1 MTPMARSE
9 ALARRLGLTPAEARI
24 LRRLDRPQKVQD
36 FLARLPANHEPGGD
50 SCLSVRG
57 VLRERRAHCI
67 EGAFVA
73 ACAFWLAGRPPLL
86 MDMQAEGDDDHVIA
100 IFRQRGHWGAIS
112 KSNHIWLRYRDPI
125 YRTLREL
132 AISYFHEYVN
142 NTKRTLRTYSR
153 PYDLRRIDPEL
164 WVTNPKNCWDVAEA
178 LDDITHYRLVSRAQA
193 RLLSRRDRFEIET
206 GRLVEYA
213 KPAAAMAAG
222 IRRQRKPA

>member
-1 MTPMARSE
+1 MARSE
-9 ALARRLGLTPAEARI
+9 ALARRLGLTPAETRT
-24 LRRLDRPQKVQD
+24 LRRLDRPQKAQD

-100 IFRQRGHWGAIS
+100 IFRERGCWGAIS

-132 AISYFHEYVN
+132 AMSYMHEYVN
-142 NTKRTLRTYSR
+142 NAKRTLRTYSR
-153 PYDLRRIDPEL
+153 PYDLSRIDPEL

-178 LDDITHYRLVSRAQA
+178 LDDIPHYRLVSPAQA
-193 RLLSRRDRFEIET
+193 RRLSRRDRFEIET
-206 GRLVEYA
+206 GRLVQYA
-213 KPAAAMAAG
+213 KPGAAMAAG
-222 IRRQRKPA
+222 ARRPRKPA